1 MFEHAL
7 LESDRAV
14 SQRRRWST
22 LLSFVLQ
29 IAALVVLILVPLFHS
44 EALPWHSNSLPQPMP
59 IYQAPPVEVAA
70 HQVGDSAPS
79 TASAPAV
86 HVIEVPPSIPHHIYT
101 GPDENTDPRPIQI
114 GRDGQGSNPLYA
126 LLKGTDT
133 GAVPTHSGPV
143 KRSHL
148 DEGSILVKV
157 MPQYPELAKRAH
169 VQGAVE
175 LYARI
180 SREGLIENVQVRS
193 GNPLLTDAA
202 RDAVRQW
209 RFRPYLLNGTP
220 VEVET
225 TITVNFKLGE
235 N

>member
-1 MFEHAL
+1 MFEHTL

-14 SQRRRWST
+14 SRRRRWST
-22 LLSFVLQ
+22 LFSFALQSAVL
-29 IAALVVLILVPLFHS
+29 AVLVLVPLLYSDAISVHS
-44 EALPWHSNSLPQPMP
+44 
-59 IYQAPPVEVAA
+59 APPDAVIIFQPPRVEVVEHPVSDGGPSA
-70 HQVGDSAPS
+70 GSAPDRR
-79 TASAPAV
+79 
-86 HVIEVPPSIPHHIYT
+86 VIEVPRGVPKYT
-101 GPDENTDPRPIQI
+101 FIGPDDSTDPRPIQL
-114 GRDGQGSNPLYA
+114 GGNGQGANPLSS
-126 LLKGTDT
+126 LLNGPNL
-133 GAVPTHSGPV
+133 GAAPTHSGPI
-143 KRSHL
+143 KRSHV

-157 MPQYPELAKRAH
+157 LPPYPELAKRAH

-225 TITVNFKLGE
+225 TITVNFRLD